1 MNLSAWEG
9 VSFWGRRGPD
19 SQGGLRVLV
28 GDRFT
33 DDDVSFLMFAAD
45 PSQPRYCE
53 RVAECASMDHMACVE
68 APLET
73 IPQECRNFLF
83 NESDHAPFTYSGP
96 PHAKVGGV
104 VGDASVR
111 CNSCD
116 RNRCNEEWPAYPGHR
131 DPAFDDRPCLPYTF
145 KNGVSSSFCFDPG
158 LGERPAE
165 PDQQCG
171 DHWTRP
177 VALSHEWQ
185 FYAVPFNS
193 MIQQGW
199 AKHSA
204 KMDLNNITLVRFTWD
219 GGWADFYLDDVRFYR
234 HKK

>member
-1 MNLSAWEG
+1 
-9 VSFWGRRGPD
+9 
-19 SQGGLRVLV
+19 
-28 GDRFT
+28 
-33 DDDVSFLMFAAD
+33 
-45 PSQPRYCE
+45 
-53 RVAECASMDHMACVE
+53 MA
-68 APLET
+68 
-73 IPQECRNFLF
+73 
-83 NESDHAPFTYSGP
+83 
-96 PHAKVGGV
+96 
-104 VGDASVR
+104 
-111 CNSCD
+111 
-116 RNRCNEEWPAYPGHR
+116 AYPGHS
-131 DPAFDDRPCLPYTF
+131 DPAFLNRPCLPYTF
-145 KNGVSSSFCFDPG
+145 KNGVSSSFCFDPA

-177 VALSHEWQ
+177 VALGHEWQ

-204 KMDLNNITLVRFTWD
+204 KMDLTNVTLVRFTWD